1 MSHQR
6 WPLLLV
12 LFLLTPSAV
21 LAQSGAV
28 SAPGPGVSVNTPAH
42 VYLPWSL
49 GPAIPVGQLI
59 RDVWVQPQQVV
70 IDTAVQVPVIPA
82 GEPADAA
89 QVSTDGTKGNGT
101 KDKDAE
107 PAPVPATQPAILRQT
122 VTIPGYWMNDT
133 TIGYYVPARWE
144 LIQPS
149 PGNYAWWLA
158 PPEIRRR

>member
-1 MSHQR
+1 MSHLR

-12 LFLLTPSAV
+12 LLLLTPSAV

-28 SAPGPGVSVNTPAH
+28 SAPGPGVSVSTPAH

-82 GEPADAA
+82 GEPTEAA
-89 QVSTDGTKGNGT
+89 QVSADGKDNGT
-101 KDKDAE
+101 RDAE
-107 PAPVPATQPAILRQT
+107 PPKVPATQPAIWRQT
-122 VTIPGYWMNDT
+122 VTIPGYWIKDT
-133 TIGYYVPARWE
+133 TAGYYIPSRWV
-144 LIQPS
+144 LVQSS

-158 PPEIRRR
+158 PPEFRRR